1 MDDRNS
7 PPPPPTV
14 EGRTETTEEG
24 EVAES
29 DVAQP
34 ARARRS
40 VKGWRGDRADGG
52 TTRARRTAALEER
65 GEDPR
70 KRMQIMRAAPDAR
83 MVGKCPSDD
92 SVCNT
97 IQTEKRCGISPARS
111 PLPN

>member
-1 MDDRNS
+1 VIIRQSGTVATVPPGGIGREVDDRNS

-24 EVAES
+24 EAAES
-29 DVAQP
+29 DVAQS

-40 VKGWRGDRADGG
+40 VGGWRGDRADGG

-70 KRMQIMRAAPDAR
+70 KRMQIMRAA
-83 MVGKCPSDD
+83 
-92 SVCNT
+92 
-97 IQTEKRCGISPARS
+97 RS